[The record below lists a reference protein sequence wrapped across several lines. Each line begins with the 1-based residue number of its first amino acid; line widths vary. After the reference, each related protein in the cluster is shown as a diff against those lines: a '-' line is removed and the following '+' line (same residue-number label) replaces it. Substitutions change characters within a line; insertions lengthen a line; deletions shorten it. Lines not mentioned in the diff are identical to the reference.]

1 MFDFLKDKKFMKLA
15 ITIAIPVALQNI
27 INTGINFADT
37 LMVATLDADSVAA
50 VGIANNVFYFWNT
63 FSFGIISGGMILC
76 SQFYG
81 AGKTDGLR
89 KTYGLTIILDFIA
102 SMFFFLPCFFATK
115 RVLSVLTTSPSLV
128 NVGTKYLKIVCFM
141 YPIQSITLTTLLILR
156 SFGKVRITVFSSL
169 ATMITNIILN
179 YILINGHFGAPA
191 LGVVGAAIATIA
203 SRLLEAVILVS
214 YLFISKSVLVEKL
227 SDLFNFFDK
236 TYLSLYF
243 KTSIVTILDEFVYG
257 LGTSLYM
264 VAYGRLPA
272 VQVSAI
278 TIVLVIYDLLLVF
291 FIGFG
296 SACSVILGMELGSN
310 NKDRAKL
317 YAKYF
322 IKLFTVLSIVVA
334 AFTFMSRGLVCRMYA
349 NLGTE
354 VVYYIN
360 LLLIVTTVFMLVG
373 NYGYLFLVGILR
385 SGGDITITIIIDI
398 LSCWCLGVT
407 LSFLSVL
414 VWKQPIHVAYAL
426 LLVDSVVKGI
436 CGYIRYRQFKWVN
449 NLVINVD

>member
-1 MFDFLKDKKFMKLA
+1 MFDFLKDKNFMKA
-15 ITIAIPVALQNI
+15 AVSIAIPVALQNV

-81 AGKTDGLR
+81 AEKSSSLR
-89 KTYGLTIILDFIA
+89 RTYGLTILIDFIA
-102 SMFFFLPCFFATK
+102 SMFFFLPCFFATE
-115 RVLSVLTTSPSLV
+115 RVLSVLTTSSSLV
-128 NVGTKYLKIVCFM
+128 NVGTKYLRIVCFM

-156 SFGKVRITVFSSL
+156 SFGKVKITVFSSL
-169 ATMITNIILN
+169 ATMITNIVLN
-179 YILINGHFGAPA
+179 YILINGNFGAPA
-191 LGVVGAAIATIA
+191 LGVMGAAIATIA

-227 SDLFNFFDK
+227 SDLVSFFDRS
-236 TYLSLYF
+236 YLTLYF

-272 VQVSAI
+272 AQVSAI

-291 FIGFG
+291 FIGFC
-296 SACSVILGMELGSN
+296 SACSVIVGMELGKN
-310 NKDRAKL
+310 NIDQAKL
-317 YAKYF
+317 YARYF
-322 IKLFTVLSIVVA
+322 IKLFTVLNIIVA
-334 AFTFMSRGLVCRMYA
+334 AITFFSRGLVCSIYV

-354 VVYYIN
+354 VTYYIN
-360 LLLIVTTVFMLVG
+360 ILMIVSSIFMLIG
-373 NYGYLFLVGILR
+373 NYGYLFIVGILR
-385 SGGDITITIIIDI
+385 SGGDIKITVVIDI
-398 LSCWCLGVT
+398 LSCWLFGVT
-407 LSFLSVL
+407 LSFLSVV
-414 VWKQPIHVAYAL
+414 VWKQPIHIAYAW
-426 LLVDSVVKGI
+426 LLVDAVVRGTFS
-436 CGYIRYRQFKWVN
+436 YIRYRQFKWAN
-449 NLVINVD
+449 NLVKNVN